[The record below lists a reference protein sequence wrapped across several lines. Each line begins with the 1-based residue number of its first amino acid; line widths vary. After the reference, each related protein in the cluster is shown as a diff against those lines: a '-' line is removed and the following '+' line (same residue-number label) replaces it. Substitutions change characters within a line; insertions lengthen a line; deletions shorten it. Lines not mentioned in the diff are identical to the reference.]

1 MPEAEF
7 KPISYSA
14 PPITE
19 AVIGISFASPID
31 QKKIDTVNTR
41 FKINYP
47 NHQLVSNY
55 GVAVNIPMGNG
66 NQPTTNINKENGY
79 RHSSLD
85 MTQLLVLWQS
95 SFIVSQLAP
104 YKGWEHFFSRFVSDW
119 NIWKKTIGFQTIQRI
134 GVRFINRI
142 DIPVKDSSVSH
153 EEFLNVYP
161 KLPANLDPID
171 AYAVQASMR
180 FPDIDCVLRI
190 NSAAVPSPIL
200 DHIAFVIDIDIS
212 REVNPPQNDEE
223 IFDILNA
230 IRIKKNEVFESCVS
244 DRARELFK

>member
-7 KPISYSA
+7 QPIPYNA
-14 PPITE
+14 PPIIE

-47 NHQLVSNY
+47 NYQLVSNY
-55 GVAVNIPMGNG
+55 GVAVNIPTDNV
-66 NQPTTNINKENGY
+66 NQLTTNINKKNGY

-85 MTQLLVLWQS
+85 MTELLVLWES
-95 SFIVSQLAP
+95 SFSLSQLAP

-119 NIWKKTIGFQTIQRI
+119 NIWKKTVGFQEIQRI

-142 DIPVKDSSVSH
+142 DIPVKNSLVLH

-161 KLPANLDPID
+161 NLPKILDPID
-171 AYAVQASMR
+171 AYAVQASMN
-180 FPDIDCVLRI
+180 FPDIDCVLKI

-200 DHIAFVIDIDIS
+200 DHVAFVIDIDIS
-212 REVNPPQNDEE
+212 KEVNPPQNDKE
-223 IFDILNA
+223 IFDLLNV